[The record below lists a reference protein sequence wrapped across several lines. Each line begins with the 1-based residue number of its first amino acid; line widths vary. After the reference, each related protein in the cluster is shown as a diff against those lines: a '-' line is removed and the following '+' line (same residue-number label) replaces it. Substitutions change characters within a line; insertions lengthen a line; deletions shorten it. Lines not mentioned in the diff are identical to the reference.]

1 MSLIEGFL
9 RCWYVS
15 SSWKPKRG
23 DLRNTSRCQFLK
35 YSTVA
40 IALSFTGHGEVE
52 GDPFEKSTRGMVSW
66 VTWER
71 CKKSKVEKET

>member
-15 SSWKPKRG
+15 SSWKPRRG
-23 DLRNTSRCQFLK
+23 DLRNISRCQFLNC
-35 YSTVA
+35 STVA
-40 IALSFTGHGEVE
+40 TALSFTGCGEVE
-52 GDPFEKSTRGMVSW
+52 GDPFEKSTRGIVSL

-71 CKKSKVEKET
+71 FEKSKVEMKT

>member
-1 MSLIEGFL
+1 M
-9 RCWYVS
+9 
-15 SSWKPKRG
+15 
-23 DLRNTSRCQFLK
+23 K

-52 GDPFEKSTRGMVSW
+52 GDPFEKSTRGIVSL

-71 CKKSKVEKET
+71 FEKSKVEMKT